1 MEGFAFFYSI
11 VFFGGGAFLILLCIL
26 MHGEE
31 EVLDIMTYLAGLGLL
46 MLYGGISNIQT
57 LRACKMETD
66 GIFVRFQSV
75 LGLPAFFEYEIG
87 GRKYRGLSQSCNIEK
102 YRNVF
107 IQGECYQIYVNEKK
121 PEQFVAARRI
131 EPADILT
138 TALGLVCVCGWLV
151 FIVHRIRTAFC

>member
-1 MEGFAFFYSI
+1 
-11 VFFGGGAFLILLCIL
+11 

-57 LRACKMETD
+57 LRACKMETV

-107 IQGECYQIYVNEKK
+107 YTRGMLSDICERKK
-121 PEQFVAARRI
+121 AGA
-131 EPADILT
+131 
-138 TALGLVCVCGWLV
+138 VCGGKKD
-151 FIVHRIRTAFC
+151 RTSGYFNDSAGAGMCLRVAGFYCT

>member
-1 MEGFAFFYSI
+1 
-11 VFFGGGAFLILLCIL
+11 

-107 IQGECYQIYVNEKK
+107 IQGECYQIYVNKK
-121 PEQFVAARRI
+121 TGA
-131 EPADILT
+131 
-138 TALGLVCVCGWLV
+138 VCGGDRKAHV
-151 FIVHRIRTAFC
+151 